1 MRCKRKHLL
10 FAIILVIV
18 FGLIMYHTFMHIS
31 VCKNNEEVFRQQ
43 VGSIL
48 SFYEYQ
54 LYTMF
59 LLPMY
64 LVFFISMSEQV
75 LQRIVRSRN
84 KKIVA
89 LKEIGV
95 NIFCALLFVSIIYAI
110 GTLYPLLY
118 GVMSGRLS
126 LIHI

>member
-10 FAIILVIV
+10 FAVIIVIV

-64 LVFFISMSEQV
+64 LVFLCNRNAVSLALWGYEWKV
-75 LQRIVRSRN
+75 L
-84 KKIVA
+84 
-89 LKEIGV
+89 
-95 NIFCALLFVSIIYAI
+95 Y
-110 GTLYPLLY
+110 
-118 GVMSGRLS
+118 S
-126 LIHI
+126 L